1 MVYQLGQRSRS
12 LDQPLKTFRQILT
25 ELQNCEILTTFLSVH
40 LLSLLVLKLL
50 FVPRCTLFAYMIFK
64 NNEINESYKLCQVR
78 GKHTVGGIVFYKHL
92 FLVSYF
98 FQIMSE
104 YDQAF
109 DPNILIGH
117 CDLISRFSD
126 FALYLDTQLVYFHT
140 FFRL

>member
-1 MVYQLGQRSRS
+1 MCHDGKGRLTYFPWFSDFALYLDTQL
-12 LDQPLKTFRQILT
+12 F
-25 ELQNCEILTTFLSVH
+25 
-40 LLSLLVLKLL
+40 
-50 FVPRCTLFAYMIFK
+50 
-64 NNEINESYKLCQVR
+64 
-78 GKHTVGGIVFYKHL
+78 
-92 FLVSYF
+92 SYF